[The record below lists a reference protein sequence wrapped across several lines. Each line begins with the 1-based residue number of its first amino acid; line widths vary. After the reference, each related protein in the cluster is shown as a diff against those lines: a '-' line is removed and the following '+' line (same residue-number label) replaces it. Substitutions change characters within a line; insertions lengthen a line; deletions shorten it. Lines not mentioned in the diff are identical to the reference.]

1 MNGIPRTHK
10 AAVLHSLKQPY
21 VLDHARPVPELL
33 HEWEVLVKSHVI
45 GLNPI
50 DWKAPKNAEKQK
62 LPSDFGFGIP
72 TLPYTAGRELA
83 GRVIQGSR
91 SSSRIKEGDN
101 VICISTDYRDL
112 RKAAYQEYVVSS
124 SFNTVRIPPSV
135 PLKSAATL
143 GVAFVA
149 AALALG
155 ICMGVD
161 FSHTADGPDLLELVQ
176 NASASGYQLPEDI
189 RAECLEGL
197 APGERALPGDWI
209 AIWGGSSTSANLA
222 VQLARLAGLRV
233 VTLVDTAKHGIRLS
247 GHSSLRPDLLVDSH
261 DPDRAVAI
269 LRASLGS
276 KLRFALDTRGRDSA
290 AALGRA
296 LRQGEAPEA
305 SPAADKNAPVTP
317 RQSPRASKMSPRAH
331 LVGLTGLPKEP
342 AGEEVV
348 YHTVPIKLYHEAPEV
363 GEALSAWLERL
374 LEAGALVA
382 PDIIA
387 VEEGF
392 EGINVGLDRMRR
404 GRLAGV
410 RPWSSWS
417 KFEACPYIGDLVPSV
432 SSPSE
437 SG

>member
-21 VLDHARPVPELL
+21 VVDHARPVPELL

-50 DWKAPKNAEKQK
+50 DWKAP
-62 LPSDFGFGIP
+62 
-72 TLPYTAGRELA
+72 ELA
-83 GRVIQGSR
+83 GRVIQASR

-135 PLKSAATL
+135 PLQSAATL

-176 NASASGYQLPEDI
+176 KNASSSSSSSGCYQLPDDI

-197 APGERALPGDWI
+197 APGERALPGDWV

-233 VTLVDTAKHGIRLS
+233 ATLVDTAKHGLRLS
-247 GHSSLRPDLLVDSH
+247 AHGSPLRPDLLVDSH

-269 LRASLGS
+269 LRASLGPR
-276 KLRFALDTRGRDSA
+276 LRFALDTRGRDSA

-296 LRQGEAPEA
+296 LRQEEEEAPDA
-305 SPAADKNAPVTP
+305 SPVVDKDAPVTP
-317 RQSPRASKMSPRAH
+317 RQSPGPASRGAPRAH

-348 YHTVPIKLYHEAPEV
+348 YHTVPIKLYHEAPAV

-382 PDIIA
+382 PDVVA

-392 EGINVGLDRMRR
+392 EGINIGLDRMRR
-404 GRLAGV
+404 G
-410 RPWSSWS
+410 
-417 KFEACPYIGDLVPSV
+417 EV
-432 SSPSE
+432 SGGKAVVVLE
-437 SG
+437 Q

>member
-1 MNGIPRTHK
+1 MRLGPSPQSRGFANLG
-10 AAVLHSLKQPY
+10 
-21 VLDHARPVPELL
+21 
-33 HEWEVLVKSHVI
+33 
-45 GLNPI
+45 
-50 DWKAPKNAEKQK
+50 PK
-62 LPSDFGFGIP
+62 
-72 TLPYTAGRELA
+72 
-83 GRVIQGSR
+83 
-91 SSSRIKEGDN
+91 

-135 PLKSAATL
+135 PLRSAATL

-176 NASASGYQLPEDI
+176 KYHPSSGGYQLPEDI

-197 APGERALPGDWI
+197 APGERALPGDWV

-247 GHSSLRPDLLVDSH
+247 SHASLRPDLLVDSH

-269 LRASLGS
+269 LRASLGPG

-296 LRQGEAPEA
+296 LRQDAPDA
-305 SPAADKNAPVTP
+305 TRVVDDAPVTP
-317 RQSPRASKMSPRAH
+317 RQSPRASKVTARAH

-342 AGEEVV
+342 AGEDVV

-374 LEAGALVA
+374 LETGALVP

-392 EGINVGLDRMRR
+392 EGINIGLDRMRR
-404 GRLAGV
+404 G
-410 RPWSSWS
+410 
-417 KFEACPYIGDLVPSV
+417 EI
-432 SSPSE
+432 
-437 SG
+437 SGGKAVVVLE

>member
-1 MNGIPRTHK
+1 MDINGIPRTHK

-21 VLDHARPVPELL
+21 VVDHTHPLPELL

-50 DWKAPKNAEKQK
+50 DWKAPYVPSAGFTWRTFLLLLLLDLNAKNADKGK

-83 GRVIQGSR
+83 GRVIQASKQT
-91 SSSRIKEGDN
+91 SRIKGGDN

-135 PLKSAATL
+135 PFKSAATL

-161 FSHTADGPDLLELVQ
+161 FSHTAGGPDLLELVKRL
-176 NASASGYQLPEDI
+176 SSSDGSDYQLPEDI
-189 RAECLEGL
+189 RAECLDGL
-197 APGERALPGDWI
+197 AFGERALPGDWV

-247 GHSSLRPDLLVDSH
+247 SHGSLRPDLLVDSH

-276 KLRFALDTRGRDSA
+276 KLRFALDTRGCDSA

-296 LRQGEAPEA
+296 LRQEEAPVVDE
-305 SPAADKNAPVTP
+305 NAPVTP
-317 RQSPRASKMSPRAH
+317 RQSPRASKVSLQAH

-342 AGEEVV
+342 AGEDVV

-363 GEALSAWLERL
+363 GEALSSWLERL
-374 LEAGALVA
+374 LETGALVA
-382 PDIIA
+382 PDIMA
-387 VEEGF
+387 V
-392 EGINVGLDRMRR
+392 RR
-404 GRLAGV
+404 DSMG
-410 RPWSSWS
+410 ST
-417 KFEACPYIGDLVPSV
+417 
-432 SSPSE
+432 
-437 SG
+437 

>member
-1 MNGIPRTHK
+1 MQK
-10 AAVLHSLKQPY
+10 AAVLRSLKQPY
-21 VLDHARPVPELL
+21 LVDHDCAVPKVL
-33 HEWEVLVKSHVI
+33 HEWEILVKSHVI

-50 DWKAPKNAEKQK
+50 DWKAP
-62 LPSDFGFGIP
+62 DFGFGIP
-72 TLPYTAGRELA
+72 TLPYTGGRELA
-83 GRVIQGSR
+83 GRVIQASKSTSR
-91 SSSRIKEGDN
+91 VKEGDN

-124 SFNTVRIPPSV
+124 SFNTVRIPSSV
-135 PLKSAATL
+135 PLQSAATL

-176 NASASGYQLPEDI
+176 KYQQPFSSPGGKGGSYQLPEDI

-197 APGERALPGDWI
+197 GPGERALPGDWV

-233 VTLVDTAKHGIRLS
+233 VTLVDTAKHGLRLS
-247 GHSSLRPDLLVDSH
+247 APHHDGGKHAHLRPDLLVDSH

-269 LRASLGS
+269 LRASLGPR
-276 KLRFALDTRGRDSA
+276 LRFALDTRGRDSA

-296 LRQGEAPEA
+296 LRQEAPGDDVVKGPGLD
-305 SPAADKNAPVTP
+305 SAPVTP
-317 RQSPRASKMSPRAH
+317 RQSPRTSKVAPRAH

-342 AGEEVV
+342 AGEDVV

-363 GEALSAWLERL
+363 GEALSSWLERL
-374 LEAGALVA
+374 LETGALVP

-387 VEEGF
+387 VEQGF
-392 EGINVGLDRMRR
+392 DGINVGLDRMRR
-404 GRLAGV
+404 G
-410 RPWSSWS
+410 
-417 KFEACPYIGDLVPSV
+417 EI
-432 SSPSE
+432 
-437 SG
+437 SGGKAVVVLQ

>member
-1 MNGIPRTHK
+1 MDVIPRTHK

-21 VLDHARPVPELL
+21 VVDHNRPVPELL

-50 DWKAPKNAEKQK
+50 DWKAP
-62 LPSDFGFGIP
+62 DFGFGIP

-83 GRVIQGSR
+83 GRVIQASK
-91 SSSRIKEGDN
+91 STSRIKEGDN

-135 PLKSAATL
+135 PLQSAATL

-176 NASASGYQLPEDI
+176 KYHKDGDGYQLPEDI

-233 VTLVDTAKHGIRLS
+233 VTLVDTAKHGLRLS
-247 GHSSLRPDLLVDSH
+247 TNHGGKNANHLRPDLLVDSH

-269 LRASLGS
+269 LRASLGPR
-276 KLRFALDTRGRDSA
+276 LRFALDTRGRESA

-296 LRQGEAPEA
+296 LRQEEPDEVAKNPVL
-305 SPAADKNAPVTP
+305 DNAPVTP
-317 RQSPRASKMSPRAH
+317 RQSPRASKLAQRAH

-342 AGEEVV
+342 AGEDVV
-348 YHTVPIKLYHEAPEV
+348 YHTVPIKLYHEAPEI

-374 LEAGALVA
+374 LETGALVA

-387 VEEGF
+387 VEQGF

-404 GRLAGV
+404 G
-410 RPWSSWS
+410 
-417 KFEACPYIGDLVPSV
+417 EI
-432 SSPSE
+432 
-437 SG
+437 SGGKAVVVLE

>member
-21 VLDHARPVPELL
+21 VVDYARPVPELI
-33 HEWEVLVKSHVI
+33 HEWEVLVKAHVI

-50 DWKAPKNAEKQK
+50 DWKAP
-62 LPSDFGFGIP
+62 DYGFGIP

-83 GRVIQGSR
+83 GRVIQASR
-91 SSSRIKEGDN
+91 SGCSRIKEGDN

-135 PLKSAATL
+135 PLRSAATL

-176 NASASGYQLPEDI
+176 KYRSSSSPGSGYQLPEDI
-189 RAECLEGL
+189 RSECLEGL
-197 APGERALPGDWI
+197 APGERALPGDWV

-247 GHSSLRPDLLVDSH
+247 SHASLRPDLLVDSH

-290 AALGRA
+290 TALGRA
-296 LRQGEAPEA
+296 LRQDDEFV
-305 SPAADKNAPVTP
+305 SSTINNAPVTP
-317 RQSPRASKMSPRAH
+317 RQSPRASRVAARAH

-342 AGEEVV
+342 SGEDVV

-374 LEAGALVA
+374 LETGALVA

-404 GRLAGV
+404 GRLVGEGGGGFGAGCIE
-410 RPWSSWS
+410 SST
-417 KFEACPYIGDLVPSV
+417 PIDMRVG
-432 SSPSE
+432 
-437 SG
+437 